1 MLLQNMNYWYNI
13 GLITFCGRLC
23 LLFAA
28 SLSVQQHHN
37 DQQYDPSYC
46 THGSDEP
53 WLAHEPF
60 HLVPCASSLYLS
72 LHYTDL
78 STGRDRIFCW
88 TEACSTPTQNNTS
101 CVATDLFRKVN
112 I

>member
-28 SLSVQQHHN
+28 SLPVQQHHN
-37 DQQYDPSYC
+37 DQKYDPSYC
-46 THGSDEP
+46 THGSNEP
-53 WLAHEPF
+53 WLAHEQF
-60 HLVPCASSLYLS
+60 HLIPCASCLCST

-78 STGRDRIFCW
+78 STGRDHVCCW
-88 TEACSTPTQNNTS
+88 SEAFSPTQDSTS